1 MTGWYRFV
9 AWWLLYGVGKYGSL
23 RGHTMLDI
31 KKVMVKAGNY
41 CRDNLGGLAA
51 VGSICSILSFII
63 GLLSKQ
69 TWVLG
74 IGYTVFALSL
84 CTIVF
89 HEMRWRRKAEQQR
102 EHTRRE
108 LEKTSAVLSVYQRK
122 SEDFHRSFHALREA
136 NTLLMVSDAFDAD
149 RNMLFISYLSDSLT
163 ELAEFFSDLNRSK
176 CSLCIKI
183 LFEKEGDAQQTYAS
197 IEFATLVRDRKS
209 QWRSPLDE
217 PKYSLHE
224 NTAFNCIWNT
234 HRRWFYSSDLSKE
247 SHYDN
252 KNPMWHEDKHY
263 LTALVLP
270 IQAPKLSVDKKLFHG
285 IKGYL
290 CLDSDVPNAF
300 HEEPTVFWLACLA
313 DLLYVTLMR
322 YKSVVKGS
330 GYEAE

>member
-1 MTGWYRFV
+1 MP
-9 AWWLLYGVGKYGSL
+9 KS
-23 RGHTMLDI
+23 
-31 KKVMVKAGNY
+31 
-41 CRDNLGGLAA
+41 
-51 VGSICSILSFII
+51 
-63 GLLSKQ
+63 
-69 TWVLG
+69 
-74 IGYTVFALSL
+74 
-84 CTIVF
+84 
-89 HEMRWRRKAEQQR
+89 
-102 EHTRRE
+102 E
-108 LEKTSAVLSVYQRK
+108 LEKVSTVLSVYERK
-122 SEDFHRSFHALREA
+122 SEGFHGSFHALREA
-136 NTLLMVSDAFDAD
+136 NTLLMGSDEIDAD
-149 RNMLFISYLSDSLT
+149 RNMLFISCLSDSLT
-163 ELAEFFSDLNRSK
+163 ELAEFFSDLNGSK

-183 LFEKEGDAQQTYAS
+183 LFEKERDVQQTYAS

-217 PKYSLHE
+217 PKYILHE

-247 SHYDN
+247 PHYDN

-270 IQAPKLSVDKKLFHG
+270 IQSPKFSVEKKLFHG

-300 HEEPTVFWLACLA
+300 HEKPTVFWLACLA

-330 GYEAE
+330 GYETE